1 MQWPPTPGPGVNFMN
16 PNGFVAAAEMTS
28 QTSRPIRSH
37 RRASWF
43 TRAMFTF
50 RKMFSRSFASS
61 AASGDD
67 SEMTWSLMCPSSA
80 AARAVAAG
88 VVPPTSRGIALDMLS
103 GSPGFTRSGAKARS
117 KSVPARRPPPSIA
130 SRNGPTVVP
139 GNVVDWRITSWPL
152 RMWVLR
158 YSAAP
163 RTGPRSGS
171 FDAVIGVGTQT
182 ITTSASAVSASSVR
196 RIRRPPSSAVR
207 RRSSE
212 MSSIGD
218 RPEVS
223 SSTRAADTS
232 TPRTSRPAS
241 TKAIDNGRPT

>member
-1 MQWPPTPGPGVNFMN
+1 
-16 PNGFVAAAEMTS
+16 
-28 QTSRPIRSH
+28 
-37 RRASWF
+37 
-43 TRAMFTF
+43 MFTF

-130 SRNGPTVVP
+130 SWNGPTVVP

-182 ITTSASAVSASSVR
+182 DHDIGIGGIRVVGPQDPEAPVERGSQALVR
-196 RIRRPPSSAVR
+196 DVVDRRPAGGELVDAGGGHVDAEDLEARLDESDRQRQADVAEPRGRRRAGPPARLLLQSSA
-207 RRSSE
+207 
-212 MSSIGD
+212 
-218 RPEVS
+218 
-223 SSTRAADTS
+223 
-232 TPRTSRPAS
+232 
-241 TKAIDNGRPT
+241 